1 MVEARY
7 AIIRHE
13 VCELRGGADSRNRVV
28 CLRYCRRR
36 KVPGRML
43 LRLTRKG
50 KKMREKRRYE
60 DKTICC
66 MVNGV

>member
-1 MVEARY
+1 
-7 AIIRHE
+7 
-13 VCELRGGADSRNRVV
+13 
-28 CLRYCRRR
+28 
-36 KVPGRML
+36 ML